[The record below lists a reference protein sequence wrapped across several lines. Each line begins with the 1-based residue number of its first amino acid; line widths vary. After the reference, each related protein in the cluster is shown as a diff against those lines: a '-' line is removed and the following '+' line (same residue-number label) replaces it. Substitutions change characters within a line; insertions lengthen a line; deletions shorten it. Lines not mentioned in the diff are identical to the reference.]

1 MIPRGDILR
10 GVRDTPLVALLLE
23 FEELKPSP
31 KLRPLLEL
39 LAELGVLAKRG
50 DAYVKAD
57 ARPPTGE
64 KSALS
69 EAIGVVLHQ
78 LVVPHLASGAT
89 ATRLTPELKQSLYI
103 YTSIFQTLRIVAAQ
117 ELLRYGGL
125 TLVAGWFPCGFSS
138 ELMSISGRDVVI
150 VEEREDLLTLEIDR
164 LSLLPLAAAP
174 VEEGLAPASF
184 YSFEVMPLGEVSQLV
199 DKYGKFD
206 TAIVCGR
213 GVDIDAVRRAA
224 EEVYYIHIGDK
235 ALSTLNS
242 LVLKSLGLQPPT
254 DEAPKA
260 PRRGN
265 LDGFE
270 IYIW

>member
-1 MIPRGDILR
+1 MIPRSDILR
-10 GVRDTPLVALLLE
+10 GVIDTPLTALLLE

-57 ARPPTGE
+57 AKPPMGE

-69 EAIGVVLHQ
+69 EALGVVLHQ
-78 LVVPHLASGAT
+78 LVVPYLASGAT

-138 ELMSISGRDVVI
+138 ELMSIAGRDVVI
-150 VEEREDLLTLEIDR
+150 VEEREDLLALEIDR
-164 LSLLPLAAAP
+164 LSLLPLATAP
-174 VEEGLAPASF
+174 VEEELAPASF
-184 YSFEVMPLGEVSQLV
+184 YAFEVMPLNEVHQLV
-199 DKYGKFD
+199 EKYGKFD
-206 TAIVCGR
+206 TAVVCGR
-213 GVDIDAVRRAA
+213 GVDIDTVKRAA
-224 EEVYYIHIGDK
+224 EEVYYIHIGDR
-235 ALSTLNS
+235 ALSTLNN

-254 DEAPKA
+254 DEKPRTPK
-260 PRRGN
+260 RGK